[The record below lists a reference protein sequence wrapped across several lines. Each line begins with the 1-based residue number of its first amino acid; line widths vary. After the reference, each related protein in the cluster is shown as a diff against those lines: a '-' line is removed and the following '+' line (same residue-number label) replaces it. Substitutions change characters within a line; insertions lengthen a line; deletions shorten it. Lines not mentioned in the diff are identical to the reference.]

1 MTSRLRRTALE
12 AICDT
17 FAPGSVELGVPDR
30 LLELARLNPSVGEAQ
45 LNALLSYFAVR
56 SFPRAP
62 HARREAELR
71 AWCDSR
77 ITARRAAFNALRRGV
92 LLAYYAHPQAQA
104 RIGYPGPL
112 GPPRTARPPRIQTTD
127 ATDLACDVCVVGS
140 GAGGGVAAAVLAQ
153 AGLEVVVLEAG
164 RAVGEADFV
173 GDELEAY
180 RTLYWGAA
188 AATTDDGGIGLLTG
202 ECLGGTT
209 TINWTTSFRTPDV
222 VREEWG
228 GPFPTDEFTSSL
240 DAVSAR
246 SGVNTDHNLPSSRDA
261 IMKRGLDAL
270 GWHVA
275 PMPRNVRGCDQN
287 GVCGYCGFGCQLGAK
302 QSTLVTWLEDAYAAG
317 ARIVTETRAARILT
331 HGGRV
336 AGVEARS
343 RDGRAAVVRARAVV
357 VACGA
362 LQTPALLSRSG
373 LGNANVGQ
381 HLHLH
386 PVTAVSAIFDEEIR
400 PWTGTIQALYSD
412 QHADLDDGYG
422 LKYETGPIHP
432 GVLVAFAPWR
442 SAAQHASLLAQ
453 LPRTTG
459 IGLLLRDRGAG
470 SVRISCSGRLRVRY
484 RLAEDDAG
492 RLLVGIDGAARVLE
506 AAGARRIR
514 SSHARGL
521 SYEPGRGARR
531 RFVAAVERDG
541 FAPGRCAFFSFHH
554 MGSARLGGSPARS
567 ACAWDGETWDV
578 RGLYVMDGSSF
589 PSASGVNPMLTIE
602 AIAHMNG
609 SRLAAALA

>member
-1 MTSRLRRTALE
+1 MTARRRRAALE
-12 AICDT
+12 AICET
-17 FAPGSVELGVPDR
+17 FAPGSAELGVGDQV
-30 LLELARLNPSVGEAQ
+30 LELARLSPSVGDAQ
-45 LNALLSYFAVR
+45 LDALLAYFAVR
-56 SFPRAP
+56 SFARRS

-77 ITARRAAFNALRRGV
+77 IAARRAAFHGLRKGV
-92 LLAYYAHPQAQA
+92 LLAYYAHPETQA

-112 GPPRTARPPRIQTTD
+112 GPPVAAQAPRI
-127 ATDLACDVCVVGS
+127 APVAAGDLACDVCVVGS

-153 AGLEVVVLEAG
+153 AGLDVVVLEAG
-164 RAVGEADFV
+164 RAVSESDFA
-173 GDELEAY
+173 GDELAAY

-188 AATTDDGGIGLLTG
+188 AATTNDGGIGLLTG

-209 TINWTTSFRTPDV
+209 TINWTTSFRTPDP

-228 GPFPTDEFTSSL
+228 GPFARDEFTRSL
-240 DAVSAR
+240 DAVSDR
-246 SGVNTDHNLPSSRDA
+246 VGVNTDHNQPSSRDA
-261 IMKRGLDAL
+261 IMKRGLEAL

-302 QSTLVTWLEDAYAAG
+302 QSTLVTWLEDAHAAG
-317 ARIVTETRAARILT
+317 ARIVTQARAIRIVSRA
-331 HGGRV
+331 GRV
-336 AGVEARS
+336 ASVEARTD
-343 RDGRAAVVRARAVV
+343 DGRTAVVRAGAVI

-362 LQTPALLSRSG
+362 LQTPALLLGSG
-373 LGNANVGQ
+373 LRNPNVGQ

-386 PVTAVSAIFDEEIR
+386 PVTAVSAVLDEDIR

-412 QHADLDDGYG
+412 HHSDLDGGYG

-432 GVLVAFAPWR
+432 GVLAAFTPWR

-453 LPRTTG
+453 LPCTTG

-470 SVRISCSGRLRVRY
+470 SVRVSREGRLRVRY
-484 RLAEDDAG
+484 RLAGDDAR
-492 RLLVGIDGAARVLE
+492 RLRVGIDGAARILE
-506 AAGARRIR
+506 AAGARSIR
-514 SSHARGL
+514 SSHAREL
-521 SYEPGRGARR
+521 AYEPGPGKRE
-531 RFVAAVERDG
+531 RFLADVEREG
-541 FAPGRCAFFSFHH
+541 FAPGRCAFFSFHQ
-554 MGSARLGGSPARS
+554 MGSARLGGSPGQS
-567 ACAWDGETWDV
+567 ACAWDGETWEV

-602 AIAHMNG
+602 AIAHMNA
-609 SRLAAALA
+609 SRLAAALT